1 MKRNRKNRVIEIAA
15 AVATV
20 VALGIPV
27 SAGEAPKAAPA
38 KKDAPKTPP
47 KPETAGE
54 WQARLAAK
62 VLEWTDQTDLDYGFS
77 IGYFRDPSHPNSIV
91 GPLEDGRAVVENP
104 DAFLTL
110 PSQSQLDLGLR
121 IFLDQMNAR
130 NGSLEAVIEALEQ
143 QGKVRM
149 LAEPFLT
156 LKKGGGESVA
166 EATQR
171 IPYGSQQPVTTVGF
185 AEVTLFQ
192 DTGVVLKVTLTDVL
206 GQKEGL
212 TDNYAKL
219 KVLASFTSLAGYV
232 TVAVDK
238 NGKPTSRAPQTNMRS
253 ISNTVLVRDNT
264 TLIAGVIKE
273 DSDVM
278 HQQGPP
284 VLGRIPYIREL
295 FRNRSQRVNT
305 REILFLMHV
314 SLIAPG
320 AV

>member
-1 MKRNRKNRVIEIAA
+1 VERRTSQILTRVL
-15 AVATV
+15 AVGLAMAIGEV
-20 VALGIPV
+20 CV
-27 SAGEAPKAAPA
+27 AGEAPPPA
-38 KKDAPKTPP
+38 EKLDAKPPP
-47 KPETAGE
+47 KPATAGE

-77 IGYFRDPSHPNSIV
+77 IGYFRGAGHPNSIV
-91 GPLEDGRAVVENP
+91 GPLEDGRGVEGNP

-110 PSQSQLDLGLR
+110 PSQSNLDLGLR
-121 IFLDQMNAR
+121 IFLDQMNAK
-130 NGSLEAVIEALEQ
+130 NGALEAVIEALEQ
-143 QGKVRM
+143 QGKVEM

-171 IPYGSQQPVTTVGF
+171 LPYGSQQPVTTVGF

-192 DTGVVLKVTLTDVL
+192 DTGVVLKVTLDEVF
-206 GQKEGL
+206 GAKNGL
-212 TDNYAKL
+212 NDNYAKM
-219 KVLASFTSLAGYV
+219 KILASYTSEAGYV
-232 TVAVDK
+232 TVAVDAK
-238 NGKPTSRAPQTNMRS
+238 GKPTSRVPQTNTRS

-273 DSDVM
+273 DSDIM

-284 VLGRIPYIREL
+284 ILGDLPLIKHL
-295 FRNRSQRVNT
+295 VRNRSQRVHT
-305 REILFLMHV
+305 REILFLIHV
-314 SLIAPG
+314 NLIPPG